1 MQNKVYYNSACPICN
16 AGIKNQRKRME
27 ACGLKNIEWIDI
39 NTNPDAALETGASL
53 NQIRERLHVK
63 DTNGQLSI
71 GLDAFTHLWSQTNRQ
86 RWLAKLLQ
94 ILVFKQASRL
104 TYNLFAHL
112 LYRWN
117 CNKKRW

>member
-1 MQNKVYYNSACPICN
+1 MQNKVYYNGACPICN

-27 ACGLKNIEWIDI
+27 ACGLKNIEWVDI
-39 NTNPDAALETGASL
+39 NTDPGAVLETGASL
-53 NQIRERLHVK
+53 NQIQERLYVK
-63 DTNGQLSI
+63 DTNGQLNI
-71 GLDAFTHLWSQTNRQ
+71 GLDAFAYLWSQTNSQ
-86 RWLAKLLQ
+86 RWFAKLVQFPAIKQ
-94 ILVFKQASRL
+94 ISRL

>member
-1 MQNKVYYNSACPICN
+1 MQNKVYYNGACPICN

-39 NTNPDAALETGASL
+39 NTNPDAVFETGASL
-53 NQIRERLHVK
+53 NQIRERLYVK
-63 DTNGQLSI
+63 DTNGKLNI
-71 GLDAFTHLWSQTNRQ
+71 GLDAFAHLWSQTNGQ

-94 ILVFKQASRL
+94 FPVFKQISRL